1 MNYEIIFYETKT
13 GEIPVEEYILSLPI
27 KSQAKVY
34 KSLQILQTY
43 GVETPYPHTSH
54 IEGKIFEVRVK
65 FSSNQYRILYFIDT
79 GKEII
84 LLHGFNKKTR
94 EVKMSDITLAKS
106 RMKDYL
112 ERKKNENS

>member
-1 MNYEIIFYETKT
+1 MSYEIIFYETKA
-13 GEIPVEEYILSLPI
+13 GEIPVEDYILSLPV
-27 KSQAKVY
+27 KSQAKLY

-79 GKEII
+79 GCV
-84 LLHGFNKKTR
+84 LHGFNKKTR
-94 EVKMSDITLAKS
+94 EVKRADIKLAKT